1 MSLRL
6 CNYLFAI
13 LLAMIV
19 NLCLKAVGALLIN
32 ALLIIPAATAANLCR
47 NMRQLFWTTIAISVT
62 LSVLGLWLSFEVVIP
77 MAGGDLT
84 FGPGGA
90 TVVLNALL
98 FIASMLVAGPRRK
111 GLFGA
116 AAKPA

>member
-1 MSLRL
+1 L
-6 CNYLFAI
+6 
-13 LLAMIV
+13 IV
-19 NLCLKAVGALLIN
+19 
-32 ALLIIPAATAANLCR
+32 PAATAANLCR
-47 NMRQLFWTTIAISVT
+47 NMRQLFWTTMVISVT

-90 TVVLNALL
+90 IVVLNVLL
-98 FIASMLVAGPRRK
+98 FFVSMLVAGPRRK